1 MLFEALRLVLD
12 PYVLWVILASAAF
25 GLFVGAVPGLTA
37 TMATAL
43 LVPVTFFMEPVPAIA
58 SIVTATAMAIFAGD
72 IPSCLLRMPGTPASA
87 AYTDEAYAM
96 TRKGQGELALGA
108 GLVFSVIGGLFGTAV
123 LIMAAPALAEI
134 ALKFSSFEYF
144 WLVVLGLLCA
154 VFIAFS
160 NPLKGIVSL
169 LFGLLIASV
178 GLDNPAGFPRFTFGN
193 AELAG
198 GLTLIPIM
206 IGMFAVSEIL
216 RNVARIDEPWEM
228 AQTKI
233 GNVFRGMW
241 GLTKRYRMPVLRGS
255 ALGTAVGVLPG
266 AGADIAAWM
275 SYAVSKK
282 FSREPEKFGTGHV
295 EGIIEAGAS
304 NNSALAGAW
313 VPALVFGIPGD
324 SITAIVIGV
333 LYIKGLNPGPSIF
346 MNNAVSIYAIFMV
359 FILANLL
366 MLPLGIAAIKGA
378 KQLLRVPREVL
389 MPVILLFCVV
399 GSFAINNSIF
409 GVMLMLVFGLI
420 AYLMEENGF
429 PVAPAILGMVL
440 GAMLEEHF
448 IRAMIRADGSFLAFF
463 ERPIAGSLGILALVV
478 ACVPLIRWIL
488 RSRMMLPG
496 GGINQ

>member
-1 MLFEALRLVLD
+1 MLL
-12 PYVLWVILASAAF
+12 
-25 GLFVGAVPGLTA
+25 
-37 TMATAL
+37 
-43 LVPVTFFMEPVPAIA
+43 
-58 SIVTATAMAIFAGD
+58 
-72 IPSCLLRMPGTPASA
+72 
-87 AYTDEAYAM
+87 
-96 TRKGQGELALGA
+96 
-108 GLVFSVIGGLFGTAV
+108 
-123 LIMAAPALAEI
+123 
-134 ALKFSSFEYF
+134 
-144 WLVVLGLLCA
+144 
-154 VFIAFS
+154 
-160 NPLKGIVSL
+160 
-169 LFGLLIASV
+169 
-178 GLDNPAGFPRFTFGN
+178 
-193 AELAG
+193 
-198 GLTLIPIM
+198 
-206 IGMFAVSEIL
+206 
-216 RNVARIDEPWEM
+216 
-228 AQTKI
+228 
-233 GNVFRGMW
+233 
-241 GLTKRYRMPVLRGS
+241 
-255 ALGTAVGVLPG
+255 G

-282 FSREPEKFGTGHV
+282 FARAEKFGTGHV

-448 IRAMIRADGSFLAFF
+448 IRAMIRADGSFGRSSVRSPAASASSRSWWLAC
-463 ERPIAGSLGILALVV
+463 R
-478 ACVPLIRWIL
+478 
-488 RSRMMLPG
+488 
-496 GGINQ
+496 